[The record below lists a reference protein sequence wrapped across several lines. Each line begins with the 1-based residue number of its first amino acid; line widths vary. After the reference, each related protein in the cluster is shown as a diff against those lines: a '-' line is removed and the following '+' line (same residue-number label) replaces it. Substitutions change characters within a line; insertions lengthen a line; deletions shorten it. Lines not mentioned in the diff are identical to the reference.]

1 MQTPVP
7 DYLEEV
13 LDACREPD
21 EGELATYIPELAR
34 VDRDLLAVAM
44 VMADGTM
51 YCAGDCEAILS
62 IQSISKAFV
71 YALALEQRGID
82 ELETY
87 VDTEPSGDAFNQIS
101 LEPGSGR
108 PRNPMINIGALTT
121 HGLIGAPR
129 LSSEERFEL
138 VLAGLSGFAGRE
150 LSFDEEIFE
159 SEWES
164 ADRNRALAFL
174 ARSHGKIEGDPL
186 EVVRGYTRQC
196 AIQVTT
202 ADLAMMGA
210 TLANGGINPLTGDRV
225 VGLRV
230 VRQVLSVMTTCGM
243 YDAAGDWVSSVGIP
257 AKSGVSGGILGAL
270 PGQVGIGV
278 FSPPLDR
285 FGNSVRGVRVCE
297 RLSEDMG
304 LHLMSGAPLGPITIR
319 DVRRHDGA
327 TLVELQGA
335 VHFSEGERVLRR
347 LAELR
352 TAQDDVIVSV
362 SRVAALD
369 DTGRRMMLEG
379 IRRLSLDGHRVTLI
393 DPDHVL
399 ADLDPDLAVRRVG
412 SLDEA
417 TA

>member
-13 LDACREPD
+13 LDACRTPD
-21 EGELATYIPELAR
+21 EGELANYIPELAQ
-34 VDRDLLAVAM
+34 VDRDVLAVAM
-44 VMADGTM
+44 TMSDGTT
-51 YCAGDCEAILS
+51 YRAGDCEATFSL
-62 IQSISKAFV
+62 QSISKAFV
-71 YALALEQRGID
+71 YALALEQRGVD
-82 ELETY
+82 ELERY
-87 VDTEPSGDAFNQIS
+87 VDTEPSGDAFNKIS
-101 LEPGSGR
+101 LEPESGR

-121 HGLIGAPR
+121 HGLIGVPQ
-129 LSSEERFEL
+129 LSGAERFEL
-138 VLAGLSGFAGRE
+138 VLAGLSAFAGRD
-150 LSFDEEIFE
+150 LSVDEELFE

-174 ARSHGKIEGDPL
+174 ARSHGKIEGEAL

-196 AIQVTT
+196 SIVVTT
-202 ADLAMMGA
+202 PDLAMMGA
-210 TLANGGINPLTGDRV
+210 TLANNGINPLTGDRV

-285 FGNSVRGVRVCE
+285 FGNSVRGVRVRE

-304 LHLMSGAPLGPITIR
+304 LHLMSAVPLGPVTIR
-319 DVRRHDGA
+319 DVREHEGA

-352 TAQDDVIVSV
+352 GAQEDVTVSLA
-362 SRVAALD
+362 RVAALD
-369 DTGRRMMLEG
+369 DTGRRMVLEG

-393 DPDHVL
+393 DPDDVL
-399 ADLDPDLAVRRVG
+399 TRRR
-412 SLDEA
+412 E
-417 TA
+417 